1 MFRLPT
7 ANHPARNLIDLAS
20 IAELLAP
27 ENVGKLLPIWQAR
40 RRALEA
46 FASDTAIRR
55 IAHLIIRADSD
66 ERWLVTF
73 GRRGGWRKEW
83 NFGTG
88 RA

>member
-7 ANHPARNLIDLAS
+7 TDHPARKLIDIAS
-20 IAELLAP
+20 IAEILAP
-27 ENVGKLLPIWQAR
+27 QNVGKLMPIWHAR
-40 RRALEA
+40 KRAMEA
-46 FASDTAIRR
+46 FDADKAIRR
-55 IAHLIIRADSD
+55 VAYVIVRADSD

>member
-7 ANHPARNLIDLAS
+7 TNHPARKLIDLAS

-27 ENVGKLLPIWQAR
+27 ENVGRLMPVWQAR
-40 RRALEA
+40 NRATEA
-46 FASDTAIRR
+46 FASDKATRR
-55 IAHLIIRADSD
+55 IAYVILRADTD